1 MEETTDSG
9 NGCQQQDFTVLDDGI
24 EDLEGVRF
32 KKLVNK
38 LHNAQEK
45 FKCVPNIV
53 MRSSASTPQ
62 FATTGI
68 VTRRNSRLIEPAQEN
83 YYLEAHLSPEK
94 TV

>member
-1 MEETTDSG
+1 MLE
-9 NGCQQQDFTVLDDGI
+9 DGI
-24 EDLEGVRF
+24 EDFEGERF

-45 FKCVPNIV
+45 FKCMPSIV

-62 FATTGI
+62 FATTGL
-68 VTRRNSRLIEPAQEN
+68 VTRRNSRLIDPVQEN
-83 YYLEAHLSPEK
+83 YYLEAHITPEK